1 MSEVYLWEFSLFN
14 FFYLY
19 ILLIYLLI
27 LLTNKFPLPSST
39 PSLSLQLLSAPPT
52 TPTLL
57 FRKGRLPIDTTKTW
71 HVKLN

>member
-14 FFYLY
+14 FFLFMHITFLFTYFTYQQVSPPFLHFKS
-19 ILLIYLLI
+19 
-27 LLTNKFPLPSST
+27 LTPT
-39 PSLSLQLLSAPPT
+39 PFCPPT